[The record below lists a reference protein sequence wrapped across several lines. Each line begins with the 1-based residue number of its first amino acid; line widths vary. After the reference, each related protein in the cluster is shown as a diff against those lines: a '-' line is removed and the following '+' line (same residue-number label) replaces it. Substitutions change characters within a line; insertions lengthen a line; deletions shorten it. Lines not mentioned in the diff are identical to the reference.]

1 MAALKPEEYQRLIA
15 RNTLAL
21 QAKEEWF
28 HSKSNRQLKCVSV
41 VYREQLWDYSNESYW
56 AVLSCGVVI

>member
-15 RNTLAL
+15 RNTRAL

-28 HSKSNRQLKCVSV
+28 YSKSNRQLKCVRV
-41 VYREQLWDYSNESYW
+41 VYR
-56 AVLSCGVVI
+56 